1 MDVIVTGAS
10 GLIGSAL
17 RPALAAAGH
26 RMIALVRRPARGAD
40 EVTWDPPTGRLDR
53 ASIEGAG
60 AAVHLAGVGIAEKR
74 WTDEQKRALRDS
86 RVQGTGLFARAIAE
100 LNRPPAVL
108 VERVR
113 RRLLRRP
120 RRRDPRRAESARR
133 WVPARPV
140 RRMGD
145 GDGSRRSTP
154 APASCDMRT
163 GIVLSKSGGA
173 LRKQL
178 PLFNVG
184 LGGRFGSGRQ
194 WQSWITIDDVLR
206 AIQHLFT
213 ADVAGPVNLTTPH
226 PVTERRTSPRRS
238 ARCSAA
244 RRCCPIPKFGPSLVL
259 GSELTREPPLLEP
272 AGRPEAARGL
282 GLRVRSSRARGT
294 HSGTCSAS
302 PSRHDRRAGRC
313 PIGPRW

>member
-1 MDVIVTGAS
+1 MDVILTGAS

-17 RPALAAAGH
+17 RPALATAGH
-26 RMIALVRRPARGAD
+26 RVIALVRRPVRGAD
-40 EVTWDPPTGRLDR
+40 EVTWDPPNGRLDR

-74 WTDEQKRALRDS
+74 WTDEHKRAMRDS
-86 RVQGTGLFARAIAE
+86 RVQGTGLLARAIAE

-108 VERVR
+108 V
-113 RRLLRRP
+113 
-120 RRRDPRRAESARR
+120 SASAVGYYGDRGDEILDELS
-133 WVPARPV
+133 PP
-140 RRMGD
+140 GD
-145 GDGSRRSTP
+145 GFLPDLCVAWETATSP
-154 APASCDMRT
+154 AEHAGTRVVHMRI

-213 ADVAGPVNLTTPH
+213 ADVAGPVNLTTPN
-226 PVTERRTSPRRS
+226 PVTNEVFTKTLGKVLRRP
-238 ARCSAA
+238 AVL
-244 RRCCPIPKFGPSLVL
+244 PIPKFGPSLVL
-259 GSELTREPPLLEP
+259 GGELTENLLYSSLRVVPKQLEASGFEFAHSELEGALRHVLDKPI
-272 AGRPEAARGL
+272 AA
-282 GLRVRSSRARGT
+282 
-294 HSGTCSAS
+294 
-302 PSRHDRRAGRC
+302 
-313 PIGPRW
+313 

>member
-26 RMIALVRRPARGAD
+26 RMIALVRRPVRSAD
-40 EVTWDPPTGRLDR
+40 EVMWDPPTGRLDR

-86 RVQGTGLFARAIAE
+86 RVQGTGLLARAIAE
-100 LNRPPAVL
+100 LSRPPAVL
-108 VERVR
+108 VSASAVGYYGDRGDEILDELSPPGDGFLPDLCV
-113 RRLLRRP
+113 
-120 RRRDPRRAESARR
+120 AWESA
-133 WVPARPV
+133 
-140 RRMGD
+140 
-145 GDGSRRSTP
+145 T
-154 APASCDMRT
+154 APAEHAGTRVVHIRT
-163 GIVLSKSGGA
+163 GIVLSHEGGA

-178 PLFNVG
+178 PLFKLG

-213 ADVAGPVNLTTPH
+213 AGVVGPVNLTAPE
-226 PVTERRTSPRRS
+226 PVRNAEFTKTLGTVLGRPTLVPV
-238 ARCSAA
+238 
-244 RRCCPIPKFGPSLVL
+244 PKFGPSLVL
-259 GSELTREPPLLEP
+259 GRELAGTLLYSS
-272 AGRPEAARGL
+272 
-282 GLRVRSSRARGT
+282 LRVVPKQLEA
-294 HSGTCSAS
+294 SGFEFAH
-302 PSRHDRRAGRC
+302 PELEGALRHVLDK
-313 PIGPRW
+313 PIAA